1 MTHRLRSA
9 FVLLVFLGGFLTAAS
24 LPVEAQTPDNQV
36 ESMLTSGTYVPDLVP
51 RRYTEPFVLQRL
63 TERTYWVAVASHNSL
78 FYVGDQGVIV
88 FDPLSAGWGQAV
100 LQAIASATDL
110 PVSALVYSHFH
121 LDHLGDTRTFV
132 NAAASRGAPL
142 RIIATGAVAAQIEC
156 YGTPIS
162 PPTEVIEDDPGEFS
176 FEGLRVHVQSAQDSH
191 STDNSL
197 FLLQQEQVLH
207 YVDSCEP
214 EDLIPYFRL
223 GGIQEVGAAIDS
235 LNRSLDM
242 RWQFLSAGHGD
253 VGSKQDIEKHLEL
266 IADIRAATLE
276 AMAEEPFGDYVD
288 PEIPDAVAWIAAH
301 EEAVV
306 TRATE
311 KLRPKYGESLRFD
324 LTMDSHI
331 EMMMGDI
338 GHFGGQ

>member
-9 FVLLVFLGGFLTAAS
+9 FVLLVFLGGFLTTAA

-36 ESMLTSGTYVPDLVP
+36 ESMLTPGSYVQDLVP

-100 LQAIASATDL
+100 LQAIASVTDL

-121 LDHLGDTRTFV
+121 LDHLGDAQVFAD
-132 NAAASRGAPL
+132 AAASRGAPL
-142 RIIATGAVAAQIEC
+142 RIIATAAVAEQIER
-156 YGTPIS
+156 YGTPIP
-162 PPTEVIEDDPGEFS
+162 PPTEMIEDDPGVLS

-191 STDNSL
+191 SIDNSL
-197 FLLQQEQVLH
+197 YLLEQEQVLH

-253 VGSKQDIEKHLEL
+253 VGSKKDIEKHLEL

-276 AMAEEPFGDYVD
+276 ALAEEPFGDYVD

-306 TRATE
+306 TRARE
-311 KLRPKYGESLRFD
+311 KLRPKYGNSLRFD